1 MAHLHISVPATTH
14 ELKIG
19 ILQDQNILTFVS
31 VTKQL
36 RTPQNGLNWPKT
48 GKQKHAVATELQP
61 KPKLPLETEVGA
73 GLQGVGVVLP

>member
-48 GKQKHAVATELQP
+48 EKQKHAVATELQP
-61 KPKLPLETEVGA
+61 KPKPKLPLETEVGDGA
-73 GLQGVGVVLP
+73 PRGGG